1 MVTKLFEKFWYFER
15 AQSISVY
22 VEHWIYGRGFEVLLK
37 FDVVNPFILMLKIQ
51 LKNADA
57 LASKNCRNGNAKKN
71 NVEIGNHGNINT
83 EMQ

>member
-1 MVTKLFEKFWYFER
+1 
-15 AQSISVY
+15 
-22 VEHWIYGRGFEVLLK
+22 
-37 FDVVNPFILMLKIQ
+37 MLKIQ

-83 EMQ
+83 EMQYCKPSGPTIKRDQNELYYCHLQISMVQAWP

>member
-1 MVTKLFEKFWYFER
+1 
-15 AQSISVY
+15 
-22 VEHWIYGRGFEVLLK
+22 
-37 FDVVNPFILMLKIQ
+37 MLKIQ
-51 LKNADA
+51 LENADA

>member
-1 MVTKLFEKFWYFER
+1 M
-15 AQSISVY
+15 
-22 VEHWIYGRGFEVLLK
+22 LLK
-37 FDVVNPFILMLKIQ
+37 SDVVNPFILMLKIQ

-71 NVEIGNHGNINT
+71 NVEIGNHDNINT